1 MLKAK
6 AARHTLTSL
15 HALKIE
21 QTSKRGS
28 QQTGPQPNTTHGVR
42 TFTISS
48 QPGAGL
54 TRSISQSSSAR
65 HQEQTGRS
73 HMLVKVRKE
82 SKLSP
87 NGAGKNQ
94 QSARLF

>member
-28 QQTGPQPNTTHGVR
+28 QQTGPQPNTTQNTSEHSLLVHNQEPASLGQSPRVHLHG
-42 TFTISS
+42 IKSK
-48 QPGAGL
+48 QAGVTCWL
-54 TRSISQSSSAR
+54 R
-65 HQEQTGRS
+65 
-73 HMLVKVRKE
+73 
-82 SKLSP
+82 
-87 NGAGKNQ
+87 
-94 QSARLF
+94 